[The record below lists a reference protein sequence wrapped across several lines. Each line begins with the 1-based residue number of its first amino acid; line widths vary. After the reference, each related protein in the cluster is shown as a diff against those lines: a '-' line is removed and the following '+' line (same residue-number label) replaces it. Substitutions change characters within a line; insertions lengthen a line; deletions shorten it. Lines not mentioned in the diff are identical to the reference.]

1 MIIAKKGYDFAKW
14 LLNHSG
20 KFPKSFRFSIALRLE
35 NNILE
40 FIELVTV
47 ANMRKNKLPLLKQAD
62 EALNRLRLLFRLSY
76 EMRFINIKSYE
87 YGSVQITELGKLLGG
102 WLKKPE

>member
-1 MIIAKKGYDFAKW
+1 MAAQEMLIIKKGFEFAKW

-40 FIELVTV
+40 FIELITV
-47 ANMRKNKLPLLKQAD
+47 ANMRKNKLPLLKKAD
-62 EALNRLRLLFRLSY
+62 
-76 EMRFINIKSYE
+76 I
-87 YGSVQITELGKLLGG
+87 G
-102 WLKKPE
+102 